1 MDWRTVRI
9 ALVPDNRANHVRTIT
24 VMWKDKSLEGRMPA
38 YHYTE
43 CGLDYMFIEG
53 AVIIGDQADEEVA
66 KIPAI
71 GRLHR
76 VIAEGIVT
84 HPTKMTGQE
93 LRFLRSEMGLTQAQ
107 LAAILK
113 VTLLT
118 VSRWERNETPV
129 NDAAEMLV
137 RLHSVAKLRLDID
150 LDVESVSG
158 MVTAAARTQEIRID
172 GNNPGHYQL
181 LDAA

>member
-1 MDWRTVRI
+1 M
-9 ALVPDNRANHVRTIT
+9 
-24 VMWKDKSLEGRMPA
+24 SA

-43 CGLDYMFIEG
+43 CGLDNVFIEG
-53 AVIIGDQADEEVA
+53 AVRFGDRAGEEAVT
-66 KIPAI
+66 IPAI
-71 GRLHR
+71 GNLHR
-76 VIAEGIVT
+76 VIAEGIVA
-84 HPTKMTGQE
+84 HPAKMTGQE

-137 RLHSVAKLRLDID
+137 RLHSVAKLRLDVD
-150 LDVESVSG
+150 LDVESVSEK
-158 MVTAAARTQEIRID
+158 VTATASTQDIRID
-172 GNNPGHYQL
+172 GSNPGHYRL